1 MLRCYDKLLLTS
13 WTLKKALRNLGM
25 RILQLSREHQ
35 GTSGNI
41 REHQGT
47 SGNIR
52 EHQGTL
58 YLPVLLGD
66 KREEAFPSHCSTKQS
81 SSSAG
86 STPADSEVLKLE
98 TWKLDT
104 SRHLKCLKMLKG
116 WKHQNVWRW
125 HGDMACTR
133 QGQVSKTW
141 HRLEK
146 SWNRPKT
153 RQQPYNLKILRSRA
167 KAIWHRL

>member
-25 RILQLSREHQ
+25 RILQL
-35 GTSGNI
+35 TVA
-41 REHQGT
+41 
-47 SGNIR
+47 GNIR

-98 TWKLDT
+98 T
-104 SRHLKCLKMLKG
+104 
-116 WKHQNVWRW
+116 
-125 HGDMACTR
+125 
-133 QGQVSKTW
+133 
-141 HRLEK
+141 
-146 SWNRPKT
+146 
-153 RQQPYNLKILRSRA
+153 
-167 KAIWHRL
+167 

>member
-25 RILQLSREHQ
+25 RILQLIREHQ

-98 TWKLDT
+98 T
-104 SRHLKCLKMLKG
+104 
-116 WKHQNVWRW
+116 
-125 HGDMACTR
+125 
-133 QGQVSKTW
+133 
-141 HRLEK
+141 
-146 SWNRPKT
+146 
-153 RQQPYNLKILRSRA
+153 
-167 KAIWHRL
+167 